1 MTIPKYLYH
10 GTSVRN
16 AKAINK
22 TGLKPNQQHTK
33 YTSNSGFGGDVG
45 ISLAHSEKD
54 AIFFSSASQS
64 HKKGVPSQAII
75 KVDTAKLDR
84 HLLFPRSLFGKA
96 NGEYDYCKTIPPSA
110 FVHTKVREFHK
121 DEKGKLKS
129 KERFL

>member
-1 MTIPKYLYH
+1 MTTPKYLYH

-16 AKAINK
+16 ARRINK
-22 TGLKPNQQHTK
+22 IGLKPNIGHTS
-33 YTSNSGFGGDVG
+33 YTKSSGFGGDVG
-45 ISLAHSEKD
+45 VSLARSEGS
-54 AIFFSSASQS
+54 AIFFSAASQS

-84 HLLFPRSLFGKA
+84 HLLFPRTLFGKA

-129 KERFL
+129 KERYL